1 MTHNMRIEELDE
13 LTELIDNC
21 NYGKEDINNE
31 YIITPK
37 SLHTLLW
44 SKFNQ
49 LRTAT
54 NKDALIENWK
64 YKKEFIIVEK
74 PNANDFVNVE
84 DAEQKMLV
92 HFWICIYH

>member
-1 MTHNMRIEELDE
+1 MTMTIDDVYE
-13 LTELIDNC
+13 LTNLIDNC
-21 NYGKEDINNE
+21 NYEKES
-31 YIITPK
+31 IITPK

-64 YKKEFIIVEK
+64 YKKEFAIVEN
-74 PNANDFVNVE
+74 PDANNFFKLE
-84 DAEQKMLV
+84 DAEQQMLM
-92 HFWICIYH
+92 HFWLCIYH